1 MGLYAT
7 TTSISDILPGF
18 LKSNTSTSDTA
29 GVAIFTK
36 QFQNAEAKIN
46 AVIASRY
53 DISGFT
59 SGSIPPLLTKL
70 TEDIAVYRVI
80 RSTGYAVDDKN
91 EYLDDYNQANDT
103 LQQLING
110 EINLT
115 YTDGSSVA
123 VSSSNRFLSSTK
135 EYTPVTG
142 LDDQTKWKRDSDEV
156 DDQSDA
162 RS

>member
-7 TTSISDILPGF
+7 TTSIPDILPGF

-36 QFQNAEAKIN
+36 QFQNAESKIN

-53 DISGFT
+53 NISGFT

-70 TEDIAVYRVI
+70 AEDIAVYRVI
-80 RSTGYAVDDKN
+80 RSTNYRVDDRN
-91 EYLDDYNQANDT
+91 EYLDDYNAANDT
-103 LQQLING
+103 LEQLIKG

-115 YTDGSSVA
+115 YTDGSTVA
-123 VSSSNRFLSSTK
+123 VLSSNRFLSNT
-135 EYTPVTG
+135 ENYTPVTG
-142 LDDQTKWKRDSDEV
+142 LDTQTSWKRDSDEI
-156 DDQSDA
+156 DDQSNA